1 MIVRRLLFV
10 TFGFALAGCKT
21 EEEKMRVQIAGSYVR
36 ELRNKGS
43 HVRQVL
49 SLRED
54 GTWLRTGRMQTA
66 KFTQNLS
73 PDSGTY
79 RILNVTVNLRSLVET
94 GAPIRYTIVG
104 DTLFQ
109 ANAAELHA
117 ISGYDI
123 GEEKFIR
130 SR

>member
-1 MIVRRLLFV
+1 LALSL
-10 TFGFALAGCKT
+10 ALAGCKT
-21 EEEKMRVQIAGSYVR
+21 EEEKLRMQIAGSYVR
-36 ELRNKGS
+36 ELTGKGF
-43 HVRQVL
+43 HARQVL

-54 GTWLRTGRMQTA
+54 GTWIRTGRVRTVKYTQTVR
-66 KFTQNLS
+66 

-79 RILNVTVNLRSLVET
+79 RILNVTVNLRSLAEG

-109 ANAAELHA
+109 ANAAELYA

>member
-1 MIVRRLLFV
+1 MNACRVFLLAFSL
-10 TFGFALAGCKT
+10 ALTGCKT
-21 EEEKMRVQIAGSYVR
+21 EEEKMRMQIAGSYAR
-36 ELRNKGS
+36 EMSGKGFYS
-43 HVRQVL
+43 RQVL

-54 GTWLRTGRMQTA
+54 GTWLRTGRIRTV
-66 KFTQNLS
+66 KYTQNVR

-79 RILNVTVNLRSLVET
+79 RILNVTVNMRSLAEG

-130 SR
+130 IR